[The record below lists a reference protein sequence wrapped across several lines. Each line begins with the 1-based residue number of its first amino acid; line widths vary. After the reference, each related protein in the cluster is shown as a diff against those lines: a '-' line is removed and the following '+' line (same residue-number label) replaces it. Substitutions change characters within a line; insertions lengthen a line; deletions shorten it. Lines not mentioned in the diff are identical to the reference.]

1 MSTGYISEKVPSLG
15 GLTKFGICPKRK
27 DTIDR
32 FYSMWSK
39 HDYPKLKVKKQ
50 IQIDEKFKNLLYEW
64 EHQQKIKF
72 KSKQHI
78 VYRKK
83 HIYTTVGEQRY
94 DFIGEKD
101 GPANGGKE
109 FFNLSDK
116 DIKEVIDSLINLEKK
131 IKKYYPI

>member
-72 KSKQHI
+72 IEKNTFIQQWENRDMI
-78 VYRKK
+78 LLERKMVLQMEVK
-83 HIYTTVGEQRY
+83 NFLIFQ
-94 DFIGEKD
+94 
-101 GPANGGKE
+101 
-109 FFNLSDK
+109 
-116 DIKEVIDSLINLEKK
+116 IKI
-131 IKKYYPI
+131 